1 MNMKHMLC
9 TAALIAISAAF
20 MPTQAMAQID
30 VNITI
35 GTPPPPPR
43 YEVAPPLREGYVW
56 APGYWN
62 WDGHRH
68 VWAGGHW
75 ERARSGYQYYRP
87 EWRQGSNGWELS
99 RGGWRQGDD
108 RGRYENYRGER
119 RDDDRHD
126 DRHDDDRRDDD
137 KGRYHCPPGQAK
149 KGNC

>member
-1 MNMKHMLC
+1 MKRILC
-9 TAALIAISAAF
+9 AAALIAVSVTAF
-20 MPTQAMAQID
+20 MPTQAMAQIG

-43 YEVAPPLREGYVW
+43 YEVVPAPRVGYIW

-62 WDGHRH
+62 WDGRRH

-75 ERARSGYQYYRP
+75 EMARNGYLYDRP
-87 EWRQGSNGWELS
+87 EWRQGGNGWELR
-99 RGGWRQGDD
+99 RGGWRQSDD
-108 RGRYENYRGER
+108 RRRYENYRDER
-119 RDDDRHD
+119 R
-126 DRHDDDRRDDD
+126 DDDRRDDD

>member
-1 MNMKHMLC
+1 MKRILC
-9 TAALIAISAAF
+9 AAALIAVSAAAF
-20 MPTQAMAQID
+20 MPSQAMAQIG

-43 YEVAPPLREGYVW
+43 YEVVPPPRVGYVW

-62 WDGHRH
+62 WDGRRH

-75 ERARSGYQYYRP
+75 ERARSGYLYDRP
-87 EWRQGSNGWELS
+87 EWRQGPNGWELR

-108 RGRYENYRGER
+108 HGRYDNR
-119 RDDDRHD
+119 RDDRRDDRHD
-126 DRHDDDRRDDD
+126 DRHDDGD
-137 KGRYHCPPGQAK
+137 RYHCPPGQAK